1 MADKKQ
7 TKDPKA
13 NKATASTQRFLDIA
27 EIREDTVILKD
38 GTMRMVM
45 LVSSINFALKS
56 EDEQNAIIQGYISF
70 LNSIDFTLQIVVQSR
85 RLNIQGYLDK
95 LSDIEKQQTNDL
107 LRMQVTEYRQFIGEL
122 VELGEIMNK
131 KFFVVVPY
139 DPVSDTK
146 RGFFAR
152 LKTALT
158 PASVIKLSDDRFKKQ
173 RHELLQRV
181 DHTIAG
187 LNSMGLEAVV
197 LDTQSLIELYYNT
210 YNPEVADLA
219 PLVDINELQLDSNRR
234 NTL

>member
-1 MADKKQ
+1 MDKKA
-7 TKDPKA
+7 TKY
-13 NKATASTQRFLDIA
+13 TQSTQRFLDIA

-38 GTMRMVM
+38 GTMRMVL

-56 EDEQNAIIQGYISF
+56 DDEQNAIIQGYISF
-70 LNSIDFTLQIVVQSR
+70 LNSIDFTLQIAIQSR
-85 RLNIQGYLDK
+85 RLNVQGYIDK
-95 LSDIEKQQTNDL
+95 LAEIEKEQTNDL
-107 LRMQVTEYRQFIGEL
+107 LRMQVKEYRQFIGEL

-131 KFFVVVPY
+131 RFYVVVPY
-139 DPVSDTK
+139 DPVSDEK

-152 LKTALT
+152 LKSALT
-158 PASVIKLSDDRFKKQ
+158 PANIVKLSEDKFKKQ

-181 DHTIAG
+181 DHVLSG

-210 YNPEVADLA
+210 YNPEVSSLS
-219 PLVDINELQLDSNRR
+219 PLVKIDDLQIDVNQN